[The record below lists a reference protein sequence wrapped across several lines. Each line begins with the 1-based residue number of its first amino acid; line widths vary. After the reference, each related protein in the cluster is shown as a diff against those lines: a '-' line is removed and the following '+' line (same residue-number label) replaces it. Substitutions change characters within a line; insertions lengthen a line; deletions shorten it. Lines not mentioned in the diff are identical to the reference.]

1 MESLSIIGSK
11 EYIEEIDEIKHCG
24 HFNLEKST
32 VNIGLVTE
40 NDLNI
45 SNVINDDDRVVVR
58 KTAFSCNYRDKTL
71 ILHYN
76 KEVQD
81 MEADDEITFSYMG
94 SEFVGEV
101 IEIGKNVNGL
111 KIGDR
116 VIPNIAYPS
125 YTKGYVGGIPSNHA
139 SRRIDDFKENKLVKI
154 PDSMPDAVAAAFPI
168 AAFTTYSMI
177 RKVVFPNARVLV
189 TSARSNTSLAVIS
202 ALRNFPVEVYAIT
215 SSHEDHD
222 ILYNYGVKK
231 VFVVDRYEAK
241 PEEGQA
247 LVEFTRQNGLF
258 NAVIDPMSDIYLER
272 VLKFMDYD
280 SKYVTCGLYD
290 QYADFSVRSHNE
302 RPGLMKD
309 IIMQVLAKNISI
321 IGNCIGLE
329 EDFNMA
335 VKHYEEGKFDILID
349 EVFTIGEE
357 ICFFEKTYN
366 SSNRMGKVVF
376 SYV

>member
-11 EYIEEIDEIKHCG
+11 EHTEGIDEIKYCG
-24 HFNLEKST
+24 HFNLEKSL

-40 NDLNI
+40 NDFVVSTSI
-45 SNVINDDDRVVVR
+45 SDDDRVVVR

-76 KEVQD
+76 RDIQEEEEEDEV
-81 MEADDEITFSYMG
+81 AFSYMG

-101 IEIGKNVNGL
+101 IEIGKNVTSL

-116 VIPNIAYPS
+116 VIPNITYPS
-125 YTKGYVGGIPSNHA
+125 YTKEYVGGIPSNHA
-139 SRRIDDFKENKLVKI
+139 SRRVDDFKENKLVKI
-154 PDSMPDAVAAAFPI
+154 PDSMPDAVAASFPI
-168 AAFTTYSMI
+168 AAFTSYSMI
-177 RKVVFPNARVLV
+177 RKVAFPNARILV

-215 SSHEDHD
+215 SSYEDHD

-231 VFVVDRYEAK
+231 VFVVDRYKAK
-241 PEEGQA
+241 PEEGKA
-247 LVEFTRQNGLF
+247 LVEFTQQNGLF

-290 QYADFSVRSHNE
+290 QYADFSVHSHKE
-302 RPGLMKD
+302 RPGILKD
-309 IIMQVLAKNISI
+309 IIGQVLAKNISI
-321 IGNCIGLE
+321 IGNCIGLM
-329 EDFNMA
+329 EDFTMA
-335 VKHYEEGKFDILID
+335 LKHYEEGKFDIMID
-349 EVFTIGEE
+349 EIFTIGEE
-357 ICFFEKTYN
+357 ISFFEKTYN